1 MKVYIVTHGYYSDQ
15 SIAAVFSTREKAEQF
30 IQDTRDK
37 GLVDYYHPYFN
48 EFEVDKATIE
58 LFEPD
63 PDSGVDES
71 IWERKYTHRKVTK
84 LY

>member
-15 SIAAVFSTREKAEQF
+15 AIAAVFSTQEKAEQF
-30 IQDTRDK
+30 IQDTKDK

-48 EFEVDKATIE
+48 EFEVDKATLE
-58 LFEPD
+58 WFEPHTH
-63 PDSGVDES
+63 SGVEDSKEAYRE
-71 IWERKYTHRKVTK
+71 ITK